1 MKKQDTIS
9 ILKNIY
15 SLLALIVLVGF
26 LIVFCLLKMKQE
38 QDKLVVQT
46 EPVFWCGTC
55 TELYYKRESNPMFA
69 RGEELFENNCAHCHA
84 ATAEIVVGPGLKG
97 IRKRRSWKWIV
108 KFTQNSQ
115 KFIKT
120 NKVARKLYLQFNRTE
135 MTSFEHFT
143 EADIKAIFDYCEG
156 VNGIY

>member
-1 MKKQDTIS
+1 MEKKYTIS

-15 SLLALIVLVGF
+15 SLLAVMVLVGCVI
-26 LIVFCLLKMKQE
+26 LYCLLIIKQD
-38 QDKLVVQT
+38 QDKIVAQT

-55 TELYYKRESNPMFA
+55 AELYYKRESSPMFA
-69 RGEELFENNCAHCHA
+69 RGEELFENNCVHCHA
-84 ATAEIVVGPGLKG
+84 ATAEIVVGPGLSG

-120 NKVARKLYLQFNRTE
+120 NKEAQKLYLQFNRTE
-135 MTSFEHFT
+135 MTSFEHLT
-143 EADIKAIFDYCEG
+143 EEDIKSIFDYCEG
-156 VNGIY
+156 NK

>member
-1 MKKQDTIS
+1 MKKQDIIS

-15 SLLALIVLVGF
+15 SLLAVIILVGF
-26 LIVFCLLKMKQE
+26 STIFCLLKIKQE
-38 QDKLVVQT
+38 QDKLLGEV
-46 EPVFWCGTC
+46 EPEFWCGTC
-55 TELYYKRESNPMFA
+55 ATQYYERESNPEFS
-69 RGEELFENNCAHCHA
+69 RGEELFKNNCVHCHA
-84 ATAEIVVGPGLKG
+84 ATTEIVVGPGLSG

-120 NKVARKLYLQFNRTE
+120 NKEARKLYLQFNRTD
-135 MTSFEHFT
+135 MTSFEHLT

-156 VNGIY
+156 N